1 MKRIFFALVATGLSL
16 SIPAQAATTVGSPTV
31 GNLIPFSTPVVTGI
45 TTYQQLYSASA
56 FAGVTS
62 IDTVSFDLDR
72 GDTLATA
79 DLDISFY
86 LSPMAIGGLST
97 TAADNL
103 GASLSNFGSFSLA
116 GAAPSVLSFTGPG
129 FNYDPLDGNLIM
141 QINLSNVLADGNAFY
156 FRDVTNS
163 LVVDRYFGGATGTVS
178 GTGLVT
184 TFSTVRSAVPEPA
197 TWAFII
203 FGFGAVGGALR
214 SNRRRQAKAKTTVS
228 YA

>member
-1 MKRIFFALVATGLSL
+1 MKKLVFALAATGLSL
-16 SIPAQAATTVGSPTV
+16 SISAEAATTVGSPTV

-45 TTYQQLYSASA
+45 TTYQQLYSATA
-56 FAGVTS
+56 FAGMTA

-72 GDTLATA
+72 GDTLATV

-103 GASLSNFGSFSLA
+103 GASLSNFGSFSIG
-116 GAAPSVLSFTGPG
+116 GAAPSVLSFNGPG
-129 FNYDPLDGNLIM
+129 FNYNPLDGNLIM
-141 QINLSNVLADGNAFY
+141 QINLSNALADGNAFY

-163 LVVDRYFGGATGTVS
+163 PVVDRYFGGETGSVS

-184 TFSTVRSAVPEPA
+184 TFSSVGGAVPEPA
-197 TWAFII
+197 TWAFMI

-214 SNRRRQAKAKTTVS
+214 SNRRRQTKTKTTVS